1 MPRGSGSKF
10 NISTGAQIIQVAKV
24 RMAWDIWIGN
34 WYACDKKILMHKIKN
49 VPLPTKTDIKTSFKW
64 LEYF

>member
-10 NISTGAQIIQVAKV
+10 NISTGVQIIQVAKV

-34 WYACDKKILMHKIKN
+34 WYACDKKK
-49 VPLPTKTDIKTSFKW
+49 
-64 LEYF
+64 Y